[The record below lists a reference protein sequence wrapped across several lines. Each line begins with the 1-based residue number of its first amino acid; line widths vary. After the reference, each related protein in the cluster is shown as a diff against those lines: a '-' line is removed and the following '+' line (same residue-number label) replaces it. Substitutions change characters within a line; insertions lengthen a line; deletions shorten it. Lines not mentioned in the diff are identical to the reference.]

1 MENGIKTFSPNLST
15 QCHGSGS
22 LTLCGEVVGLRGFI
36 YLYYLFVLW
45 FGWGFTFSVFSSL
58 PLVYS
63 SLSVYPFLSKLMYC
77 NCVHADVCVSLQ
89 LSLFLPPPCCVV
101 KSLSKCSVFS
111 CFNYFLSYFDSPSLE
126 TKHTCNRKAQWQVI
140 MWYQNWISI
149 YPEERTK
156 SFSKKCCMTF
166 EIKQKGGV
174 VYPTARNF
182 Q

>member
-1 MENGIKTFSPNLST
+1 M
-15 QCHGSGS
+15 
-22 LTLCGEVVGLRGFI
+22 
-36 YLYYLFVLW
+36 YYLFVLW

-63 SLSVYPFLSKLMYC
+63 SLSVYPFLSRLMYC
-77 NCVHADVCVSLQ
+77 NCVHADVCASLQ

-111 CFNYFLSYFDSPSLE
+111 CFNTSCLILIVPHWKQNIPVIV
-126 TKHTCNRKAQWQVI
+126 KHSDNSSCDI
-140 MWYQNWISI
+140 
-149 YPEERTK
+149 RTEYL
-156 SFSKKCCMTF
+156 FTLKKELNQCCLTF
-166 EIKQKGGV
+166 EIKHKGGV